1 MVDADIE
8 TTEHWFAAG
17 AERIRGFAVGAAR
30 SLPAPGIVIV
40 PDVHGVSDLY
50 LRVGRRFAAAGFL
63 AFVLDP
69 YSREGAPKL
78 GDMEA
83 VFAWIAAL
91 DDRRVL
97 GDIAVAADFVAG
109 LPAVGGHP
117 VGVLG
122 FCLGGQYAFL
132 AACGPARVSAAVS
145 FYGMLRYT
153 THDEHKPAAPLDV
166 VDRLACPWLG
176 LFGAED
182 VLIPAADVAELD
194 AGLRRHGK
202 DATIHVYA
210 GAGHAFCNETRPEA
224 WRPEAAADAF
234 ARAEA
239 FLYQHLG
246 RA

>member
-1 MVDADIE
+1 MNGSGIGTA
-8 TTEHWFAAG
+8 EHWFAAG
-17 AERIRGFAVGAAR
+17 DDRIRGFAVGAADG
-30 SLPAPGIVIV
+30 LPAPGIVIV

-97 GDIAVAADFVAG
+97 GDIAAAADFVRG
-109 LPAVGGHP
+109 LPAVGGNP
-117 VGVLG
+117 VAVLG

-132 AACGPARVSAAVS
+132 AGCGSARVDAAVS
-145 FYGMLRYT
+145 FYGMLRYA
-153 THDEHKPAAPLDV
+153 THDERKPAAPLDV

-176 LFGAED
+176 LFGAD
-182 VLIPAADVAELD
+182 DALIPAADVAELD
-194 AGLRRHGK
+194 AALQRHGK
-202 DATIHVYA
+202 DASIRVYP
-210 GAGHAFCNETRPEA
+210 GAGHAFCNDTRPDT

-234 ARAEA
+234 ARAEV
-239 FLYQHLG
+239 FLRQHLG